1 MKEPVRDLGIVIV
14 NYNTRQDLASCL
26 DSIAASDGR
35 YAYDTV
41 VVDNGS
47 QDGSADLVRQ
57 QYPWARL
64 LVSERNG
71 GYAYAN
77 NLGLALLGYGAQSE
91 PRSEMEHTHQAVAA
105 RPAVPRYA
113 LLLNPDTVLPP
124 DALDAMLTYLDAH
137 PEVGVAGPR
146 LVRRD
151 GSLDRACRR
160 GFPTPSVSFYHLIG
174 LGRLFPRSPR
184 FGRYNMTYLDEHVET
199 AVDAVVGAFMLIR
212 SQALEQ
218 AGLLDESFF
227 MYGEDLDLCYRIKQ
241 HGWQVQYHPQVT
253 VLHIKGASSR
263 KNSLRATMAFYD
275 AMKIFHDK
283 HYRAVTPRVVNW
295 AVDLGVAL
303 LRAKALLTNRLRP
316 AEQRRVA
323 SA

>member
-1 MKEPVRDLGIVIV
+1 MLDLGIVIV
-14 NYNTRQDLASCL
+14 NYNTRDDLARCL
-26 DSIAASDGR
+26 DSIAASNGR
-35 YAYDTV
+35 YAYAVV

-47 QDGSADLVRQ
+47 QDGSAELVRSG
-57 QYPWARL
+57 YPWARL
-64 LVSERNG
+64 IVSERNG

-77 NLGLALLGYGAQSE
+77 NLGLRLLGYGTGNGTTE
-91 PRSEMEHTHQAVAA
+91 L
-105 RPAVPRYA
+105 PRYA
-113 LLLNPDTVLPP
+113 LLLNPDTILPP
-124 DALDAMLTYLDAH
+124 DALDAMLAYLDAH
-137 PEVGVAGPR
+137 PEAGVAGPR

-160 GFPTPSVSFYHLIG
+160 GFPTPSVSFYHITG
-174 LGRLFPRSPR
+174 LSKLFPHSPR

-199 AVDAVVGAFMLIR
+199 EVDAVVGAFMLMR
-212 SQALEQ
+212 SEALEQ

-241 HGWQVQYHPQVT
+241 RGWQVRYVPQVT
-253 VLHIKGASSR
+253 VLHVKGASSR
-263 KNSLRATMAFYD
+263 KNSLQATMAFYD

-283 HYRAVTPRVVNW
+283 HYRSGSFFMVNW

-303 LRAKALLTNRLRP
+303 LRAKALLANRLRP
-316 AEQRRVA
+316 PERQRVA

>member
-1 MKEPVRDLGIVIV
+1 MNVLDLGIVIV
-14 NYNTRQDLASCL
+14 NYNTREDLARCL

-35 YAYDTV
+35 YAYEAV

-47 QDGSADLVRQ
+47 QDGSAEMVRQ
-57 QYPWARL
+57 RYPWARL
-64 LVSERNG
+64 IASERNG

-77 NLGLALLGYGAQSE
+77 NLGLRLLGYGVQGEA
-91 PRSEMEHTHQAVAA
+91 T
-105 RPAVPRYA
+105 PRYA
-113 LLLNPDTVLPP
+113 LLLNPDTILPP
-124 DALDAMLTYLDAH
+124 NALDTMIAYLDAH
-137 PEVGVAGPR
+137 PQVGVAGPR

-160 GFPTPSVSFYHLIG
+160 GFPTPSVSFYHLAG
-174 LGRLFPRSPR
+174 LSKLFPHSPR

-199 AVDAVVGAFMLIR
+199 EVDAVVGAFMLMR
-212 SQALEQ
+212 SEALEQ

-241 HGWQVQYHPQVT
+241 RGWQIRYVPQVT

-263 KNSLRATMAFYD
+263 KNSLQATMAFYD

-283 HYRAVTPRVVNW
+283 HYRAKTCFVVNW

-303 LRAKALLTNRLRP
+303 LRAKALLINRLRP
-316 AEQRRVA
+316 PERRHVA